1 MCVYACANMI
11 IYNTR
16 KVCDQ
21 HGGGTETVAHSEC
34 ILATLRNIK
43 IDRRVFG
50 VSEAL
55 LHYLLAAEI
64 HGGHQESITSV
75 TCRIS
80 SCTGSRPH
88 PLLPHPAPTPLYCFH
103 TRYYGF

>member
-1 MCVYACANMI
+1 MYVFACVNMI

-21 HGGGTETVAHSEC
+21 HGGCTEAVTHSEC
-34 ILATLRNIK
+34 ILATLKSIK
-43 IDRRVFG
+43 IDRWVFG
-50 VSEAL
+50 VSAAL

-80 SCTGSRPH
+80 SCTGSSPH
-88 PLLPHPAPTPLYCFH
+88 PLLPKPAPTPLYCCH
-103 TRYYGF
+103 IRYYGF